1 VNHPIH
7 IAHPKNSSYIV
18 HIYAFCCCTRKRSL
32 FFFFPPQKK
41 RIYIWT
47 QKRCMYILY
56 SNILVPDVDVNVPIL
71 QTDDDDDSFEE
82 GPEI

>member
-1 VNHPIH
+1 M
-7 IAHPKNSSYIV
+7 
-18 HIYAFCCCTRKRSL
+18 SL

-71 QTDDDDDSFEE
+71 QTDDDDDDDSFEE